1 MAERNS
7 LRVNRPSV
15 VDETID
21 GEALI
26 VNLGTGVYYSIAGT
40 GEVIWRM
47 LAEGLTPAAV
57 ASNLHQLF
65 DVAPQDA
72 SNAVAVFVDQLIAEE
87 LLVSVIDAGPSG
99 ATSFSGAGPG
109 DSAPGP
115 FVLPE
120 LKRYAD
126 MQDLLLLDPVHD
138 VDEKGWP
145 NARSAPLLGTERRD

>member
-47 LAEGLTPAAV
+47 LAEGLSPDAV
-57 ASNLHQLF
+57 VAELPMLF
-65 DVAPQDA
+65 DISAESARDVVSAFVAELVEQ
-72 SNAVAVFVDQLIAEE
+72 E
-87 LLVSVIDAGPSG
+87 LLVHCSSEEAPANVAR
-99 ATSFSGAGPG
+99 G
-109 DSAPGP
+109 DEVHRDNVRVRFAP
-115 FVLPE
+115 PE

-126 MQDLLLLDPVHD
+126 MQELLLLDPVHD
-138 VDEKGWP
+138 VDERGWP
-145 NARSAPLLGTERRD
+145 EPLQTPSRG